1 MAKTPSRPARWLSAC
16 VEARAAVETARSAQQ
31 EFIDQ
36 ARELWTELM
45 DEPIDAIAQKMAALA
60 EIQTEYQG
68 WLDGMSENLQSSA
81 AGEKLASVCELDLE
95 FEVPDE
101 PEIQVDFDLDT
112 IEGQVDEAEGADLPV
127 GFGRD

>member
-1 MAKTPSRPARWLSAC
+1 
-16 VEARAAVETARSAQQ
+16 VETARSAQQ